1 MFYEPSYSS
10 VPSAHTLQTSSP
22 ATILLTSVRMK
33 SDMWAGVARDLG
45 VPWRTAEAMHWIL
58 GEQEMARRAGVTPF
72 AMAGTSGIPP
82 PDPSLAGGSNL
93 SHTNQNTSPRGS
105 DRGGAG
111 LEGSS
116 VGSRENDARDRE
128 GVRRR
133 SRGAGGT
140 GSHGQGQG
148 QGTQLP
154 SLWELE
160 GVGTPYEG
168 PYEEEERGRR
178 YMGRRED

>member
-1 MFYEPSYSS
+1 MDPPTFPYPL
-10 VPSAHTLQTSSP
+10 PTLFKPQIL
-22 ATILLTSVRMK
+22 ATTFLTSLRMK

-82 PDPSLAGGSNL
+82 SDPSLAGGSNL
-93 SHTNQNTSPRGS
+93 SRTNQNTSPRGS
-105 DRGGAG
+105 DRGSTG

-116 VGSRENDARDRE
+116 VGGRESDARERE
-128 GVRRR
+128 GARRR
-133 SRGAGGT
+133 GRGGGAT
-140 GSHGQGQG
+140 GSQSQG

-160 GVGTPYEG
+160 GVGTPYEVS
-168 PYEEEERGRR
+168 YEEEDRGRR
-178 YMGRRED
+178 YRGSRED

>member
-1 MFYEPSYSS
+1 
-10 VPSAHTLQTSSP
+10 
-22 ATILLTSVRMK
+22 MK

-72 AMAGTSGIPP
+72 AMAGTSTIPP
-82 PDPSLAGGSNL
+82 PDPSSAGGSNL

-105 DRGGAG
+105 DRGGTG
-111 LEGSS
+111 LEASS
-116 VGSRENDARDRE
+116 LGSRENEARDRE
-128 GVRRR
+128 GARRR
-133 SRGAGGT
+133 SRGGGGT
-140 GSHGQGQG
+140 GSQGQG

-160 GVGTPYEG
+160 GVGNPYEG

-178 YMGRRED
+178 YMGSRED

>member
-93 SHTNQNTSPRGS
+93 SHTSQNTSPRGS

-133 SRGAGGT
+133 SKGAGGT
-140 GSHGQGQG
+140 GSQGQGQG

>member
-1 MFYEPSYSS
+1 
-10 VPSAHTLQTSSP
+10 
-22 ATILLTSVRMK
+22 MK

-82 PDPSLAGGSNL
+82 SDPSMAGGSNL
-93 SHTNQNTSPRGS
+93 SRTNQNTSPN
-105 DRGGAG
+105 RGGIG
-111 LEGSS
+111 HEGSS
-116 VGSRENDARDRE
+116 VGGRESDARERE
-128 GVRRR
+128 GARRR
-133 SRGAGGT
+133 GRGGGAT
-140 GSHGQGQG
+140 GSQSQG

-160 GVGTPYEG
+160 GVGAHYEVS
-168 PYEEEERGRR
+168 YEEEERGRR
-178 YMGRRED
+178 YRGGRED